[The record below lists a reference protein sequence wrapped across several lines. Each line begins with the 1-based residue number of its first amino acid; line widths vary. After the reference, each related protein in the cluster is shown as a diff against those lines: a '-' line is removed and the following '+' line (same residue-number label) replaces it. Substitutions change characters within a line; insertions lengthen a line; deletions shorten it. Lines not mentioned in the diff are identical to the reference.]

1 MAGRAAGPP
10 IANRRDSRDKEYKF
24 VSGGYASGN
33 NVVGILHY
41 DVNGY
46 VLYAK
51 WFDDGKFLKPEF
63 EESKKTHEI
72 SRDVLTLLLSTSVQT
87 KIII

>member
-1 MAGRAAGPP
+1 MAGRATGPP

-24 VSGGYASGN
+24 VSGGYATGK

-46 VLYAK
+46 VLYVK
-51 WFDDGKFLKPEF
+51 RKYLYSNGRRL
-63 EESKKTHEI
+63 
-72 SRDVLTLLLSTSVQT
+72 QT
-87 KIII
+87 AT